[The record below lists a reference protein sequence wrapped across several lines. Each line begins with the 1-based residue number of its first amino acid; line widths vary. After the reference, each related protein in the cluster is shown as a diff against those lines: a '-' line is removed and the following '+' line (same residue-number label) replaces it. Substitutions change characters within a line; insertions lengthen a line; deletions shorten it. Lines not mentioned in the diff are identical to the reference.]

1 METPFFRFIYS
12 GELTVAASYEST
24 DKIETSS
31 YYPMTLIMF
40 VEEGWK
46 YVSIEGEEEQ
56 DFGPGSYFMIRKFS
70 EGALYNRLSN
80 NGITKSYGFAL
91 SDDYIRKIINEVQIP
106 HNLPPIKSRVTRLVV
121 NEQLTKLMQFVQAS
135 VNKGAELDSQTLEDK
150 TKEAVKAILET
161 NPSLGAVFREYT
173 LAQRIDL
180 TEFMNMSYLLRMP
193 LSKFANQSG
202 RSLSTFHR
210 DFKMIFGETPHRWI
224 MRKRLIH
231 ANGLLKEQ
239 MVKPSDVYIQVGF
252 EDLAHFS
259 RAFKKEFGYPPSR
272 AFGKT

>member
-1 METPFFRFIYS
+1 
-12 GELTVAASYEST
+12 
-24 DKIETSS
+24 
-31 YYPMTLIMF
+31 MTLIMF